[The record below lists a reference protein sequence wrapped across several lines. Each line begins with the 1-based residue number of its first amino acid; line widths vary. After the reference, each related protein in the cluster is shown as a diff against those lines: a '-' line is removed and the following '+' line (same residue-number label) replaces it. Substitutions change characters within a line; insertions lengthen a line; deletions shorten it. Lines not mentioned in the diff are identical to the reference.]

1 MEKLWR
7 LAFESMSD
15 ELEDPTDYKQRQGN
29 FPESCNERG
38 RHDEKQGEDDQR
50 NADGVAEPISSIL
63 VAG

>member
-15 ELEDPTDYKQRQGN
+15 ELEDPADYKQRHGN

-38 RHDEKQGEDDQR
+38 RQDEKQREDDHR
-50 NADGVAEPISSIL
+50 NADGVAKTIGSIL